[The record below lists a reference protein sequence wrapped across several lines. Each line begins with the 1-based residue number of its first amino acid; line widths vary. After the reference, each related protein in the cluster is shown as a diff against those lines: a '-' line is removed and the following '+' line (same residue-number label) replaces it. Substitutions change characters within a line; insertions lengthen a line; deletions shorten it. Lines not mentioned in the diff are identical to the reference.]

1 MRIFSWLATYLFAI
15 ALPLLIVTASVRFLV
30 NEERVTSYGFRN
42 NDVSNTMGLSLE
54 ELEKVSQKITSYFN
68 DDSEFIQIYFSVN
81 GKQDTF
87 FRDVEIIHLRDV
99 KTLLGIVYRLSEISL
114 AIVLTYIATTI
125 FIRSE
130 HTMTDLAREVTF
142 SIAIGAI
149 ILLGLASYVF
159 FDFDSA
165 WTQFHELVFAND
177 FWLLDP
183 SRDRLIQMYPEQ
195 FWEAA
200 TLACTALIAGQM
212 FFIGGSAVLYLG
224 WKRGWGFSLRKHM
237 RRRMRSHQR

>member
-130 HTMTDLAREVTF
+130 HNMTDLAREVTF
-142 SIAIGAI
+142 SIGIGSI
-149 ILLGLASYVF
+149 ILLGIAAYVF

-165 WTQFHELVFAND
+165 WTQFHEIVFSND

-183 SRDRLIQMYPEQ
+183 TRDRLIQMYPER
-195 FWEAA
+195 FWETA
-200 TLACTALIAGQM
+200 TLACTVLIAGQM
-212 FFIGGSAVLYLG
+212 FLIGGSGALYLG

-237 RRRMRSHQR
+237 RRRMHNHQR

>member
-1 MRIFSWLATYLFAI
+1 MRIFSWLSTYLFAI

-30 NEERVTSYGFRN
+30 NEERVTSYGFRD
-42 NDVSNTMGLSLE
+42 NDVSSTMGLSLE

-68 DDSEFIQIYFSVN
+68 DDSEFIQIYISVD
-81 GKQDTF
+81 GRQDTF
-87 FRDVEIIHLRDV
+87 FRDVEVIHLRDV

-130 HTMTDLAREVTF
+130 HNITDLAREVTF
-142 SIAIGAI
+142 SIGIGAL
-149 ILLGLASYVF
+149 ILLGIASYVF

-165 WTQFHELVFAND
+165 WTQF
-177 FWLLDP
+177 P

-195 FWEAA
+195 FWETA
-200 TLACTALIAGQM
+200 TLACTVLIAGQM
-212 FFIGGSAVLYLG
+212 FLIGGSAVLYIG
-224 WKRGWGFSLRKHM
+224 RKRGWGFSPRKHM